1 MLSIR
6 NTPRRLSDPSSSH
19 LKNNACLGLRAV
31 SPAYNWIVWNRKNF
45 ECSVFGKV
53 SKKLRLEIFYRAI
66 LNCGTQKSFFWDEI
80 PGREFLTVFEFFWT
94 AKSLV
99 PPWPA
104 RSKIWK
110 ITFCMPCGR
119 VIPSRRVAPR
129 LQKSAGLPLI
139 WRLLSH
145 NGHVSSW
152 DWFRK
157 CRCWIVWFELVH
169 WDVLAEK
176 DWNRVQNNA
185 QKRFTG
191 GGW

>member
-66 LNCGTQKSFFWDEI
+66 FLRNPKVLFLGRNSWQRVLDCFWIFLNGQ
-80 PGREFLTVFEFFWT
+80 
-94 AKSLV
+94 SLV